1 MLTGW
6 VRPSGRRVLAVLGAF
21 CGLLALSNVV
31 GTIFWHSTGGVGILD
46 IDGGANLFQPDT
58 GRQFPP
64 KGTGLRVLAILG
76 SYDANAR
83 LAHAVMTCTLDLL
96 LPLSIAALCWV
107 GVVWGWS
114 SRGRVSQWVRIVAG
128 LLSIAYL
135 VSDWGEN
142 CLELYLLGGGR
153 GAAVDILPVT
163 SQVKLVLFGVVAAAV
178 VVAVVARRLRRR
190 TGVTI
195 VET

>member
-6 VRPSGRRVLAVLGAF
+6 ARPSGRRVLVVLGAF
-21 CGLLALSNVV
+21 VGLLAASNVA
-31 GTIFWHSTGGVGILD
+31 GTIFWQSTGGVGILD

-58 GRQFPP
+58 ARPFPP

-76 SYDANAR
+76 SYDLNAR
-83 LAHAVMTCTLDLL
+83 LAHGVMTCTLDLL

-114 SRGRVSQWVRIVAG
+114 SRGEAPGWVRVGAG
-128 LLSIAYL
+128 LVAVAYL

-142 CLELYLLGGGR
+142 CLELYLLTGGR
-153 GAAVDILPVT
+153 GAAIDVLPVV
-163 SQVKLVLFGVVAAAV
+163 SQVKLGLFGLVGVGVIFALI
-178 VVAVVARRLRRR
+178 ARWLRRR

-195 VET
+195 VEV